1 MSDGAVEEVT
11 MQSEEQAQTP
21 TSAGAILRK
30 AREDARVQLPT
41 MAATL
46 KVPEHKLEALEADNY
61 EAFSDHVFMRA
72 LAMGMCR
79 TLHIESEP
87 VLALLPRSELRSLAN
102 TGPGINEAVKERGR
116 FKAAGTPLDS
126 RGSGS
131 RKVAAGVLVLLAA
144 AAAVYFIPFHQTQS
158 AGGSQEV
165 GAAVPA
171 DGANAPATQPES
183 GVVVEP
189 GAAVSLGQA
198 PANGAVVNPMPE
210 ADTTSAP
217 AAEVGNAAP
226 VVPAA
231 AAVAAPA
238 PATAT
243 TTTATPAAA
252 TPVASIPVTATPAA
266 TTAVASA
273 ATAATGAAALVEFK
287 AQGQSWIKVKDSTGK
302 VVMEKTLTKDQ
313 SVTAEGSLPL
323 SVTVGNAKG
332 TLVLVRG
339 VPLDIS
345 TTRDNVARFEVK

>member
-87 VLALLPRSELRSLAN
+87 VLALLPRSQLRSLAN

-210 ADTTSAP
+210 ADTASAS
-217 AAEVGNAAP
+217 AAEAGNAAP

-238 PATAT
+238 PVAAT
-243 TTTATPAAA
+243 TTTATP
-252 TPVASIPVTATPAA
+252 VAVTPVTATPAA

>member
-1 MSDGAVEEVT
+1 MSDGAVEVVT

-30 AREDARVQLPT
+30 AREEARVQLPT

-171 DGANAPATQPES
+171 DGVNAPATQPES

-217 AAEVGNAAP
+217 AAEAGNAAP

-243 TTTATPAAA
+243 TTTATP
-252 TPVASIPVTATPAA
+252 VASIPVTATPAA
-266 TTAVASA
+266 ATAVAS
-273 ATAATGAAALVEFK
+273 AATGAAALVEFK

-332 TLVLVRG
+332 TQVLVRG

>member
-61 EAFSDHVFMRA
+61 EAFPDHVFMRA

-79 TLHIESEP
+79 TLNIESEP

-158 AGGSQEV
+158 AGGSQEA

-217 AAEVGNAAP
+217 AAEAGNAAP

-238 PATAT
+238 P
-243 TTTATPAAA
+243 
-252 TPVASIPVTATPAA
+252 VTATPAA
-266 TTAVASA
+266 TTAVASPA
-273 ATAATGAAALVEFK
+273 SAATGAAALVEFK
-287 AQGQSWIKVKDSTGK
+287 AQGQSWVKVKDSTGK
-302 VVMEKTLTKDQ
+302 VVMEKTLAKDQ

-332 TLVLVRG
+332 TQVLVRG